1 MACYW
6 WDHIIIHNFK
16 QAIHEIFKVSSF
28 TQNSTLNRKHK
39 NHRIK
44 KISAPR
50 GNSFREIVYGS
61 PFICVLNILVGLFT
75 HTLIYL
81 FIWSLVFSYG
91 EDPYDIQPANSIQ
104 TILYCFIV
112 ISHLFHTLKFSIWTI
127 TTTWICT
134 RRV

>member
-1 MACYW
+1 MTPLKMSL
-6 WDHIIIHNFK
+6 IK
-16 QAIHEIFKVSSF
+16 QK
-28 TQNSTLNRKHK
+28 NCTLQCQY
-39 NHRIK
+39 I

-61 PFICVLNILVGLFT
+61 PFICVTNILVGLFT
-75 HTLIYL
+75 HILIYL

-127 TTTWICT
+127 TTT
-134 RRV
+134 

>member
-1 MACYW
+1 MTKLIFKEKSPKNPLLQKTHSFY
-6 WDHIIIHNFK
+6 ISLGHNFPWRFSILTILLDPVK
-16 QAIHEIFKVSSF
+16 IE
-28 TQNSTLNRKHK
+28 
-39 NHRIK
+39 

-75 HTLIYL
+75 HILIYL

-91 EDPYDIQPANSIQ
+91 EDPYNIQPANSIQ

-127 TTTWICT
+127 TTT
-134 RRV
+134 

>member
-1 MACYW
+1 M
-6 WDHIIIHNFK
+6 
-16 QAIHEIFKVSSF
+16 
-28 TQNSTLNRKHK
+28 
-39 NHRIK
+39 RIAQPEK
-44 KISAPR
+44 KFWAFENVAGQITP

-75 HTLIYL
+75 HILIYL

-127 TTTWICT
+127 TTT
-134 RRV
+134 

>member
-1 MACYW
+1 MNKW
-6 WDHIIIHNFK
+6 RFLILSISKNTNF
-16 QAIHEIFKVSSF
+16 IVTIG
-28 TQNSTLNRKHK
+28 NL
-39 NHRIK
+39 

-75 HTLIYL
+75 HILIYL

-104 TILYCFIV
+104 TIL
-112 ISHLFHTLKFSIWTI
+112 
-127 TTTWICT
+127 
-134 RRV
+134 

>member
-1 MACYW
+1 MLFLSICESLIVQDVYQDQEWISWTIQSNWYA
-6 WDHIIIHNFK
+6 K
-16 QAIHEIFKVSSF
+16 IFYINYYKDE
-28 TQNSTLNRKHK
+28 
-39 NHRIK
+39 

-50 GNSFREIVYGS
+50 GNSFWEIVYGS

-75 HTLIYL
+75 HILIYL